1 MIVYI
6 KKILTLP
13 FFNQKKYSILLWLTL
28 AVFSALKLFLTF
40 DKTRYNNYLI
50 YKNVYYNTV
59 KQVSLYAENPALFLD
74 SNHYGPI
81 FSIIIA
87 PFALLPDGFGM
98 VLWNLFNAGFLIWA
112 ISKLPIQ
119 QSKINLIFW
128 ICAHELLT
136 SLLSLQFNPLMT
148 SIIILSFV
156 FIHNKKEFWA
166 ALFIIIG
173 TYVKLYGIVG
183 FAFFFFTKNKI
194 KFIAALLFWSI
205 ALFVLPM
212 LISSPEFIYKS
223 YLEWFDSL
231 VHKNDLNGSLTSMQD
246 ISVMGMFR
254 RIFQNPNL
262 SNIPFLIIGL
272 IAFAVP
278 YTKYK
283 LYDNLQYRLL
293 LLASVLLFTVI
304 FSTGSESPTYI
315 IAFVGVAIWYVI
327 KQKPISNL
335 DVFLFVLAM
344 ILTSFSPSDLMPG
357 YIRNNFIKPYALK
370 ALPCVLIWVKI
381 VYEMLVIDT
390 TKVINS
396 HKKVSNE

>member
-59 KQVSLYAENPALFLD
+59 KQVSLYTENPALFLD

-183 FAFFFFTKNKI
+183 LAFFFFAKNKI

>member
-59 KQVSLYAENPALFLD
+59 NQISLYAENPALFLD

-119 QSKINLIFW
+119 KSKINLIFW

-183 FAFFFFTKNKI
+183 LAFFFFAKNKI

-212 LISSPEFIYKS
+212 LLSSPEFICKS

-231 VHKNDLNGSLTSMQD
+231 VHKNELNGSLTSMQD

-254 RIFQNPNL
+254 RILQNPNL

>member
-13 FFNQKKYSILLWLTL
+13 FFNQKKYSILLWLAL

-87 PFALLPDGFGM
+87 PFAILPDGFGM
-98 VLWNLFNAGFLIWA
+98 VLWNIFNAGFLIWA

-183 FAFFFFTKNKI
+183 LAFFFFTKNKI

-205 ALFVLPM
+205 VLFVLPM
-212 LISSPEFIYKS
+212 LISSPEFICKS

-254 RIFQNPNL
+254 RILQNPNL

-370 ALPCVLIWVKI
+370 ALPCVLIWIKI

-396 HKKVSNE
+396 HKKVDNE

>member
-59 KQVSLYAENPALFLD
+59 NQVSLYTENPALFLD

-119 QSKINLIFW
+119 KSKINLIFW

-183 FAFFFFTKNKI
+183 LAFFFFAKNKI

-212 LISSPEFIYKS
+212 LLSSPEFICKS

-344 ILTSFSPSDLMPG
+344 ILTSFSPSDLMPS

-370 ALPCVLIWVKI
+370 ALPCVLIWLKI

>member
-50 YKNVYYNTV
+50 YKNVYYNTIN
-59 KQVSLYAENPALFLD
+59 QVSLYAENPTLFLD

-183 FAFFFFTKNKI
+183 LAFFFFAKNKI

-212 LISSPEFIYKS
+212 LISSPEFICKS
-223 YLEWFDSL
+223 YLVWFDSL

>member
-59 KQVSLYAENPALFLD
+59 NQISLYAENPALFLD

-119 QSKINLIFW
+119 KSKINLIFW

-183 FAFFFFTKNKI
+183 LAFFFFAKNKI

-212 LISSPEFIYKS
+212 LLSSPEFICKS

-254 RIFQNPNL
+254 RILQNPNL

>member
-59 KQVSLYAENPALFLD
+59 NQISLYAENPALFLD

-119 QSKINLIFW
+119 KSKINLIFW

-183 FAFFFFTKNKI
+183 LAFFFFAKNKI

-212 LISSPEFIYKS
+212 LLSSPEFICKS